1 MSETALSIKTGEGEK
16 GVELTEMV
24 IGSEPIYSGKVLDLR
39 VDTIRQPDGR
49 VAKREIVAHHGA
61 VCIVPIRDDGMVL
74 LVRQFRL
81 AAGQTLL
88 EVPAGKR
95 EGNEEPEACA
105 LRELEEETGYRA
117 ADLRPLYTAY
127 LAPGYSTE
135 LMYAYLATGLTPGQ
149 TNPDEDEK
157 LELVEIPMAEIERR
171 VLAGEFADAK
181 TIAALMMAA
190 YLYRSKA

>member
-1 MSETALSIKTGEGEK
+1 M
-16 GVELTEMV
+16 ELTETV

-39 VDTIRQPDGR
+39 IDTIRQPDGR
-49 VAKREIVAHHGA
+49 EAKREIVVHNGA
-61 VCIVPIRDDGMVL
+61 VCIVPVRDDGMVL

-88 EVPAGKR
+88 EIPAGKR
-95 EGNEEPEACA
+95 EENEEPQACA

-117 ADLRPLYTAY
+117 AELRPLYTAY

-135 LMYAYLATGLTPGQ
+135 LMYAYLATGLSPGK

-157 LELVEIPMAEIERR
+157 LELVEIPLAEIESR

-181 TIAALMMAA
+181 TIAALMVASR
-190 YLYRSKA
+190 LYRTGA